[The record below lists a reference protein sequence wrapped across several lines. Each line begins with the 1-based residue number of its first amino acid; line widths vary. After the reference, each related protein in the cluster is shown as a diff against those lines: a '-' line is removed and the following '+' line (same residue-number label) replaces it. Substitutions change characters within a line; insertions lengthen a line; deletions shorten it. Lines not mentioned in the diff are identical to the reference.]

1 MNTETIIND
10 IDIVKDA
17 INNKDYNDAIQMLN
31 EIIVELKIINEVG
44 NCSV

>member
-10 IDIVKDA
+10 IDIVKQA

-31 EIIVELKIINEVG
+31 EIIVELKIINEVD